1 MQNYVINLDEI
12 SELHKKLEKLQNQNQ
27 VYKANIQK
35 LLTQHKKLT
44 SLTMSLIHVL
54 ESDSPLASKKA
65 AITNQIR
72 LFKQHVKALP
82 GESYGK

>member
-1 MQNYVINLDEI
+1 MQNYAIQFDEI

-27 VYKANIQK
+27 AYKANIQK

-44 SLTMSLIHVL
+44 SLTTALIQVL
-54 ESDSPLASKKA
+54 ESDSPLAQKQAS
-65 AITNQIR
+65 ITNQIR
-72 LFKQHVKALP
+72 LFKQHVTALS